1 MTHAFSRRD
10 DDESCDDT
18 VRRPDDA
25 RSTPMS
31 PSHPHTRARRLG
43 VVLIVDDTADTR
55 DLYSLYFRSLGF
67 TVITAPDGVA
77 ALDAAATQHPD
88 VVVMDLSM
96 PRMDGVTAIR
106 RMRQDPRSQ
115 DIPVIL
121 LTGYPERAIGYGALE
136 AGAAALLTKPC
147 LPEELAT
154 HVRRLLPGSEAST

>member
-10 DDESCDDT
+10 DEESRDDT
-18 VRRPDDA
+18 VRRPDDV
-25 RSTPMS
+25 RSSSGS
-31 PSHPHTRARRLG
+31 PSCPHNHARRLP

-67 TVITAPDGVA
+67 AVITAPDGLAGLEA
-77 ALDAAATQHPD
+77 ATTQHPD
-88 VVVMDLSM
+88 VIIMDLAM

-106 RMRQDPRSQ
+106 RMRQDPRSG

-136 AGAAALLTKPC
+136 AGAAAFLTKPC
-147 LPEELAT
+147 LPEELAA
-154 HVRRLLPGSEAST
+154 HVRRLLPGGEAA